1 MIWLEERG
9 AHTLTHRTE
18 AAMLDLSRRDFARLL
33 AFTGSAALFPER
45 ALAAAAPLRELGL
58 TDAPLPPTPR
68 EPDEKFWH
76 DVRSRFLL
84 PRDLGFMNAANLCP
98 TSLPVVDALDR
109 SARLYEAGP
118 TPEARTVLMKERE
131 ETRRLLAEMF
141 RVTPEEIVITRNTSE
156 GNNFI
161 SSGLDLKSGDEIIVF
176 SDNHPSNLRAWVDK
190 GKRFGFN
197 VVSVPHANPHP
208 GTEYYVDAFKK
219 LITPKTKLIALT
231 HVSSNS
237 GDVFPAAEVCAM
249 ARDHGV
255 LSLLD
260 GAQSFG
266 VLDVDLSVIKPDFY
280 TGSAHKWPCGPK
292 EVGVLF
298 VAKPVQ
304 DRVSPTVIGLYQGAV
319 GISQKLEGTGQR
331 DDAKL
336 ATFAEALKFRNQIG
350 RDVSDR
356 RARALAQ
363 RLISEVGKLDG
374 VKMWT
379 HRDPAKSGAIVIF
392 KPGAL
397 DPRKLNAA
405 LTEKDRFV
413 VTARAGEDR
422 PGLRLSPHFY
432 NTMDEVDRFV
442 GVLRGYLRT
451 GV

>member
-1 MIWLEERG
+1 
-9 AHTLTHRTE
+9 
-18 AAMLDLSRRDFARLL
+18 MLDLSRRDFARLL
-33 AFTGSAALFPER
+33 ALTGSAALFPER
-45 ALAAAAPLRELGL
+45 ALAATAPLREMGL
-58 TDAPLPPTPR
+58 TNAPLPPTPR
-68 EPDEKFWH
+68 APDEKFWQ

-84 PRDLGFMNAANLCP
+84 PRAVGFMNAANLCP
-98 TSLPVVDALDR
+98 TSLPVIDALDR

-118 TPEARTVLMKERE
+118 SPEARSGLMKVRE
-131 ETRRLLAEMF
+131 ETRTLLAEMF

-161 SSGLDLKSGDEIIVF
+161 SSGLDLKAGDEVIVF
-176 SDNHPSNLRAWVDK
+176 SDNHPSNLNAWREK
-190 GKRFGFN
+190 AKRFGFT
-197 VVSVPHANPHP
+197 VVSVPHVNPHP
-208 GTEYYVDAFKK
+208 GTEYYVDAFKTA
-219 LITPKTKLIALT
+219 ITPKTKIVALT

-249 ARDHGV
+249 AREHGV

-280 TGSAHKWPCGPK
+280 TGSGHKWPCGPK

-298 VAKPVQ
+298 VAKAVQ
-304 DRVSPTVIGLYQGAV
+304 DRITPTVYGLYQGAV
-319 GISQKLEGTGQR
+319 GISQKFEALGQR

-350 RDVSDR
+350 RDTIDA
-356 RARALAQ
+356 RARELAQ
-363 RLISEVGKLDG
+363 RLIREVGKLDG

-379 HRDPAKSGAIVIF
+379 HTDPAKSGAIVIF
-392 KPGAL
+392 KPAGL

-405 LTEKDRFV
+405 LAEKDRFV

-442 GVLRGYLRT
+442 STLGRYLKT